1 MAKHNVKVNSM
12 NDNERSEAIELI
24 KIMDAVAKRNTWE
37 IKTVG
42 GEKTLNTG
50 DKRMFPDVILYGDNA
65 RTRVLQGWEIKM
77 PDVPI
82 TDEAFIADAQRKADF
97 FSVNSCITWNF
108 TYGKLYI
115 KTGDEWRVEKVWEL
129 SQIKVRQDVNAY
141 RADWEKLIEEILIVI
156 NDFFVRGKLLS
167 SGIGEITEGIYKEII
182 EKNKAPVAEKLNTE
196 SSSNKLVSAS
206 ISEWWDRVKKEYAFD
221 EQDMYSAY
229 AKCVLLNWL
238 NKFTFANLIKSYHNP
253 AMRVES
259 INADMPPKEATKT
272 FAEITEK
279 CDFYNVF
286 ASWDYSEFLPA
297 QTWIDLTDYNSFLI
311 ENMVS
316 DLPQETL
323 QAVLEHSIQ
332 QFKRN
337 TMGLFATPTKL
348 ARVLVMAGITDLT
361 ADTIDPCCGT
371 GTIVKEILEAKA
383 TGTGIENAYKTTYAS
398 DKFSFPLQVS
408 NIAMTNPK
416 AMNLPSLLFQKNA
429 FELEPNDR
437 ITITN
442 PQNGELIEYELPLW
456 GNIVSNL
463 PFVAFDQD
471 GREEDEFIPK
481 IIKAVKADTKIKLSR
496 KGDLYQS
503 LLLSFWKKLKNDAKV
518 SVITSNSWLGTVA
531 GTAFFKALSM
541 YYNVDCIVVSG
552 CGKWFDNADVITV
565 MIFLTK
571 KDKIALPDN
580 DKEIYFGLTVKRI
593 SDWTD
598 DDIEKMSRAILL
610 KKSSANIIRFRK
622 YRYSEISAYEA
633 MNISLNSLFYNVDWL
648 SKLKSKLCPIT
659 DYFEVFRG
667 MKTAQ
672 DEIFYLKTGE
682 EVDKEYIG
690 AVFKSAKNTSTLIA
704 AADTKA
710 FVCDKS
716 EDELRQLGHTRT
728 LKWIEKY
735 KGHLNKSLPN
745 KEEFWRNIADNVFSG
760 SYNVR
765 LFTGMNPEQRIFYG
779 LLDEPSMI
787 NQRAIGFLPNED
799 VNLELCHA
807 LLNSIIGVFYTEA
820 IGFPK
825 GLGALD
831 NCAQNIKKMYIL
843 DFKSISEVQIQS
855 ILLAFKPLLE
865 RKIKTTIDEYQQP
878 DRLAFEKVVAEC
890 FGYEKYLDEIVNCVI
905 EMQHVRLSVKR
916 KSSRRLK

>member
-1 MAKHNVKVNSM
+1 MAKHNVKGHSM

-24 KIMDAVAKRNTWE
+24 KIMDARAKSNTWE

-42 GEKTLNTG
+42 GERTLNTG
-50 DKRMFPDVILYGDNA
+50 DERMFPDVILYGDNA

-97 FSVNSCITWNF
+97 FSVNSCIIWNF
-108 TYGKLYI
+108 TYVKLYVKTDYEWRTEKTWELPQI
-115 KTGDEWRVEKVWEL
+115 KT
-129 SQIKVRQDVNAY
+129 RQDVNTY
-141 RADWEKLIEEILIVI
+141 RADWEKLIEEILVVI

-167 SGIGEITEGIYKEII
+167 SGIGEITEGVYKEII
-182 EKNKAPVAEKLNTE
+182 EKNKASVAERLNTE
-196 SSSNKLVSAS
+196 SSSNKLVSAA
-206 ISEWWDRVKKEYAFD
+206 ISEWWDSAQKEYVFD

-253 AMRVES
+253 AIRVES
-259 INADMPPKEATKT
+259 VNADVLPKEAADIFKQ
-272 FAEITEK
+272 ITEK

-286 ASWDYSEFLPA
+286 AYFDYSEFLPV

-311 ENMVS
+311 ENRVS

-332 QFKRN
+332 QFKRHA
-337 TMGLFATPTKL
+337 TGLFATPAKL
-348 ARVLVMAGITDLT
+348 ARVLVGAGITDLT
-361 ADTIDPCCGT
+361 SDTIDPCCGT
-371 GTIVKEILEAKA
+371 GTIAKEVLAAKTKA
-383 TGTGIENAYKTTYAS
+383 AGIGIENAYKTTYAS

-408 NIAMTNPK
+408 NIAMTDPK
-416 AMNLPSLLFQKNA
+416 AINLPSLLFQKNA
-429 FELEPNDR
+429 FELEPNDK
-437 ITITN
+437 IMVTN
-442 PQNGELIEYELPLW
+442 PQNGELTEYELPLW

-471 GREEDEFIPK
+471 GREEGEFIPR
-481 IIKAVKADTKIKLSR
+481 IIETVKTDTKIKLSR
-496 KGDLYQS
+496 KGDLYQL
-503 LLLSFWKKLKNDAKV
+503 LLLSFWKKLKSGAKV

-531 GTAFFKALSM
+531 GAAFFKALNM
-541 YYNVDCIVVSG
+541 YYDVDSIVASG
-552 CGKWFDNADVITV
+552 YGKWFDNADVITV

-571 KDKIALPDN
+571 KDRIALPDN
-580 DKEIYFGLTVKRI
+580 NKAICFALSDKKI
-593 SDWTD
+593 SDWSD
-598 DDIEKMSRAILL
+598 NDIEKMSRAIILR
-610 KKSSANIIRFRK
+610 KSAANLIRFRK
-622 YRYSEISAYEA
+622 YQYSEILAYEA
-633 MNISLNSLFYNVDWL
+633 KNISLNSLFYNVDWL
-648 SKLKSKLCPIT
+648 LKLKSKLCPIT
-659 DYFEVFRG
+659 DYFVVFRG

-682 EVDKEYIG
+682 EVDKEYVG
-690 AVFKSAKNTSTLIA
+690 TVFKSAKNAARLIA

-710 FVCDKS
+710 FVCGKS
-716 EDELRQLGHTRT
+716 EDELRKSGHIKT

-735 KGHLNKSLPN
+735 KGQLNKSLPN
-745 KEEFWRNIADNVFSG
+745 KGEFWRNIADNVFSG

-779 LLDEPSMI
+779 LLDKPARI
-787 NQRAIGFLPNED
+787 NQRAIGFLPRED

-820 IGFPK
+820 VGFPK

-831 NCAQNIKKMYIL
+831 NCSKNIERMYIL
-843 DFKSISEVQIQS
+843 DSKKLSEAQIQS
-855 ILLAFKPLLE
+855 ILSAFKPLLE
-865 RKIKTTIDEYQQP
+865 REIKTTADEYRQF

-890 FGYEKYLDEIVNCVI
+890 FGYEKYFDEIVNCVT
-905 EMQHVRLSVKR
+905 EMQRVRLSVKD
-916 KSSRRLK
+916 

>member
-1 MAKHNVKVNSM
+1 MAKHNVKGHSI

-24 KIMDAVAKRNTWE
+24 KIMDAMAKRNTWE

-42 GEKTLNTG
+42 GERTLNTG

-77 PDVPI
+77 PDVLI

-97 FSVNSCITWNF
+97 FSVNSCIIWNF
-108 TYGKLYI
+108 TYGKLYV
-115 KTGDEWRVEKVWEL
+115 KTDCEWHIEKVWEL
-129 SQIKVRQDVNAY
+129 PQIKTRQDVNTY
-141 RADWEKLIEEILIVI
+141 RVDWENLIEEILVVI
-156 NDFFVRGKLLS
+156 NDFFIRGKLLS
-167 SGIGEITEGIYKEII
+167 SGIGEITEGVYKEII
-182 EKNKAPVAEKLNTE
+182 EKNKASVAERLNTE
-196 SSSNKLVSAS
+196 SSSDKLVSAV
-206 ISEWWDRVKKEYAFD
+206 ISEWWDSAQTEYVFD

-253 AMRVES
+253 AIRVES
-259 INADMPPKEATKT
+259 INADVLPKEAANT
-272 FAEITEK
+272 FMQITEK

-286 ASWDYSEFLPA
+286 ASFDYSEFLPT

-311 ENMVS
+311 ENRVS

-337 TMGLFATPTKL
+337 ATGLFATPTKL
-348 ARVLVMAGITDLT
+348 ARVLVGAGITDLT

-371 GTIVKEILEAKA
+371 GTIVKEILAAKAKA
-383 TGTGIENAYKTTYAS
+383 TSIGIENAYKTTYAS

-408 NIAMTNPK
+408 NIAMTDPK
-416 AMNLPSLLFQKNA
+416 AINLPSLLFQKNA
-429 FELEPNDR
+429 FELEPNDK

-442 PQNGELIEYELPLW
+442 PQNGKLIEYELPLW

-471 GREEDEFIPK
+471 GREEGEFIPQ
-481 IIKAVKADTKIKLSR
+481 IIEMVKNDTKIKLSR
-496 KGDLYQS
+496 KGDLYQL
-503 LLLSFWKKLKNDAKV
+503 LLLSFWKKLKSGAKV

-531 GTAFFKALSM
+531 GATFFKALNM
-541 YYNVDCIVVSG
+541 YYDVDCIVVSG
-552 CGKWFDNADVITV
+552 CGKWFDNADVITA
-565 MIFLTK
+565 MIFLTR
-571 KDKIALPDN
+571 KDKVALPDDN
-580 DKEIYFGLTVKRI
+580 KAIYFGLTYKKI

-610 KKSSANIIRFRK
+610 RKTATDIIRFRE
-622 YRYSEISAYEA
+622 YQYSKILAYEA
-633 MNISLNSLFYNVDWL
+633 MNISFNSLLYNVDWL

-659 DYFEVFRG
+659 NYFNVFRG

-672 DEIFYLKTGE
+672 NEIFFLKTGK
-682 EVDKEYIG
+682 EVDEEYIG
-690 AVFKSAKNTSTLIA
+690 AVFKSAKNTTTLIA
-704 AADTKA
+704 TADNKA
-710 FVCDKS
+710 FVCGKS
-716 EDELRQLGHTRT
+716 EDELRELGHTKT
-728 LKWIEKY
+728 LRWIEKY
-735 KGHLNKSLPN
+735 KGQLNKSLPN
-745 KEEFWRNIADNVFSG
+745 KKEFWRNIADNVFSG

-779 LLDEPSMI
+779 LLDKPARI
-787 NQRAIGFLPNED
+787 DQRAIGFLPKEG
-799 VNLELCHA
+799 VNLELYQA

-831 NCAQNIKKMYIL
+831 NCAQNVKKMYIL
-843 DFKSISEVQIQS
+843 DSKNLSEVQIQS

-865 RKIKTTIDEYQQP
+865 REIKTTIDEYQQS

-890 FGYEKYLDEIVNCVI
+890 FGYEKYFDDIVNCVI
-905 EMQHVRLSVKR
+905 EMQRVRLSVKD
-916 KSSRRLK
+916 